1 MNNQF
6 RRDKWSLILEQET
19 LCHKCWPILEVVSI
33 YLHDASQLDGD
44 SITLFA
50 VPVSQTPLMQ
60 TSSDAN
66 LGQCRHH
73 VPTKTKGRIL
83 HSSNTSPKGVG
94 MRTALIFYQVSSL
107 KSTLASSCLFEFF
120 FWRMW
125 LPSMHLSLKGLVKQW
140 MFMSHLPF
148 KWKEEK
154 IQEGEAS

>member
-1 MNNQF
+1 MISNSWTRNTLPLVLANI
-6 RRDKWSLILEQET
+6 RGSLYLST
-19 LCHKCWPILEVVSI
+19 WCFSTRWWLYNSLCSSSVTNSI
-33 YLHDASQLDGD
+33 NAE
-44 SITLFA
+44 
-50 VPVSQTPLMQ
+50 

-140 MFMSHLPF
+140 MYMPHLPF
-148 KWKEEK
+148 KWKEEN